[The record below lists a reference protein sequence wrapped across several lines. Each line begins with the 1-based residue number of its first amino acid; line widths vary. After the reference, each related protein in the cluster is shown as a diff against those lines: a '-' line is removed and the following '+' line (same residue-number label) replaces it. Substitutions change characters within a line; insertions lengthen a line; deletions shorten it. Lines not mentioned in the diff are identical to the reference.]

1 MSLRGVISALATG
14 TYTVTRRAAPS
25 YGTDG
30 RLTLGA
36 TSTLSITASVQPVT
50 GRATIAV
57 PEGYRGEEQKV
68 IYTTTELRGYS
79 DAPAAPMPDT
89 IALNSET
96 WTVVRCEKWEGL
108 SGSPHWRAY
117 AARSAAP

>member
-1 MSLRGVISALATG
+1 MSLRGVIAALATG

-36 TSTLSITASVQPVT
+36 TTTFTITASVQPGS
-50 GRATIAV
+50 GRTTVAV

-68 IYTTTELRGYS
+68 IYTTTELRGHS
-79 DAPAAPMPDT
+79 DAPSAPTPDT

-96 WTVVRCEKWEGL
+96 WTIVRCEKWEGL
-108 SGSPHWRAY
+108 SGSPHWVAY
-117 AARSAAP
+117 AARSVAP